1 MRYVICI
8 ENSRGNI
15 PLTIG
20 KVYRIEGVKF
30 NIMHTFFK
38 ITHDR
43 GSTFEFVSDRFIELK
58 YNKINNL
65 LYDLENV

>member
-8 ENSRGNI
+8 ENSQGNI

-20 KVYRIEGVKF
+20 KVYRVEGVQSDDY
-30 NIMHTFFK
+30 TFFK

>member
-8 ENSRGNI
+8 ENSQGNV

-20 KVYRIEGVKF
+20 KVYRVEGVVF
-30 NIMHTFFK
+30 NNYTYFK

-43 GSTFEFVSDRFIELK
+43 GGTFEFVSDRFIELK
-58 YNKINNL
+58 YNKINDL